1 MKYNFKDMKY
11 IYKKI
16 IQYSS
21 VNTIY
26 VSSIVYLD
34 IKYQYNNNVVSK
46 YRY

>member
-1 MKYNFKDMKY
+1 MKY
-11 IYKKI
+11 IYQKI
-16 IQYSS
+16 IKYSS
-21 VNTIY
+21 INLVY